1 MPQLVVISVSSVF
14 FFMGK
19 ETIIILV
26 VVGLAIFVWLPAII
40 VSGRKAMKK
49 DKKSKNTNK

>member
-1 MPQLVVISVSSVF
+1 MMS
-14 FFMGK
+14 K

-26 VVGLAIFVWLPAII
+26 IVGLAIFVWLPAII
-40 VSGRKAMKK
+40 VSGRRALKK